1 MKTKKV
7 LAFTLLFAAFSVVAI
22 FAQRPNFT
30 PEQRAK
36 ALTERMK
43 KQLNLNDDQVAK
55 LEALNLQFVQ
65 EQVKA
70 RESVKDVR
78 AEMRAAGEK
87 HDAALKEILTPD
99 QFQKWQDARKAMMER
114 MHNMQSQGGGQPA
127 PGAQN

>member
-36 ALTERMK
+36 AMTERMK

-65 EQVKA
+65 EQMKA
-70 RESVKDVR
+70 REAGGDVR
-78 AEMRAAGEK
+78 TDMRAAADK

-99 QFQKWQDARKAMMER
+99 QFQKWQEARKAMMER
-114 MHNMQSQGGGQPA
+114 MRNMQSQGGGQPM
-127 PGAQN
+127 PQN

>member
-70 RESVKDVR
+70 RESASDVR
-78 AEMRAAGEK
+78 AEMGAAFKK
-87 HDAALKEILTPD
+87 HNAALKEILTPD
-99 QFQKWQDARKAMMER
+99 QFQKWQEARKAMMEK
-114 MHNMQSQGGGQPA
+114 MHNMQSQGGGQPMQ
-127 PGAQN
+127 QN

>member
-36 ALTERMK
+36 AMTERMK

-55 LEALNLQFVQ
+55 LEVLNLQFVK

-70 RESVKDVR
+70 RESASDVR
-78 AEMRAAGEK
+78 ADMRAAADK

-99 QFQKWQDARKAMMER
+99 QLQKWQEARKAMMAR
-114 MHNMQSQGGGQPA
+114 MHNMQSQGGGQPM
-127 PGAQN
+127 PQN